1 MDGVFRRGFLCWGVP
16 VGEHQYVA
24 SVLREKVDQ
33 IVAEAKPL
41 QHHCQ
46 AAWSALKWSVWP
58 LPRAE
63 YLAQLCYP
71 SESIPAAKVLDDQL
85 WGLLE
90 QVCGFIISYNGQR
103 GCDGGE
109 ITIFSP
115 EDLREGWVIS

>member
-1 MDGVFRRGFLCWGVP
+1 MVSSDVVFSVGVSLWGSTSMSPQFSGRRLIRLW
-16 VGEHQYVA
+16 Q
-24 SVLREKVDQ
+24 RQ
-33 IVAEAKPL
+33 IPL

-90 QVCGFIISYNGQR
+90 QVCGFIIAYNGQR

-115 EDLREGWVIS
+115 EDLREGWGIS